1 MMAIRVACF
10 VLWLTIGLYGK
21 LAFGARYNVMG
32 SQDEEQQ
39 IRLKSQYDL
48 TPGTILQLP
57 IDVEEEAITL
67 YGLLPPRLKTIT
79 SSSAN
84 GVYGTGDTIYIDL
97 IFSSAVEVV
106 GARLLQ

>member
-39 IRLKSQYDL
+39 IRLKVSM
-48 TPGTILQLP
+48 I
-57 IDVEEEAITL
+57 
-67 YGLLPPRLKTIT
+67 
-79 SSSAN
+79 
-84 GVYGTGDTIYIDL
+84 
-97 IFSSAVEVV
+97 
-106 GARLLQ
+106 